1 MKHLCKM
8 PEEERLFWTT
18 SGAEK
23 AESSPF
29 PWPALLV
36 SGPQAASKAE
46 TPEEQIAV
54 VVDDLEM
61 QAGAQIE
68 PAKEEQEARAA
79 PEASERQA
87 GWSWWRG
94 AGAGAETQT
103 EAPAQEAMNK
113 PKEVVLLV

>member
-1 MKHLCKM
+1 M

-36 SGPQAASKAE
+36 SGLQAAGKAE

-61 QAGAQIE
+61 QAEAQIE
-68 PAKEEQEARAA
+68 VAKEDQEAKAA
-79 PEASERQA
+79 PEAPEPQGGR
-87 GWSWWRG
+87 SWWWGVG
-94 AGAGAETQT
+94 ARAETQT
-103 EAPAQEAMNK
+103 EAPAQENMK
-113 PKEVVLLV
+113 